1 MKKHLKYLLTGLAA
15 ATLVA
20 CGGGGGNGTSTT
32 SSLTGTAAVG
42 APLAGATVVLKD
54 STGKTLTQTAG
65 ADGTY
70 TFADVSGLTAPLM
83 LQATG
88 TAGGTNYTLHS
99 LLSAAPAAG
108 VSGVINVSTQT
119 EAATAQ
125 AIGAEPAAV
134 FADATK
140 IKAIDATKLADAK
153 ARLNA
158 ALADV
163 LTALGKDP
171 KTVDVFTTA
180 FKADNTGLDKL
191 LDLVSV
197 NNAVTSSGQ
206 SMQVTY
212 KSNPTITTTITPE
225 TKTADVTKLAVT
237 TETLKADASLDTSGI
252 KTMISSFN
260 GLTDTADR
268 IKSAAMLDM
277 FDADYLDNGKNRA
290 LQIADI
296 ADSAVGIQLSS
307 YVLNGCSNTTPV
319 VCQGQVTLTK
329 TDKST
334 ETFPLPVKLGTD
346 GKWRAYG
353 NQAPF
358 EFDLKPVA
366 YQQNYVGSTASAPT
380 LLTGYNFNFTGYV
393 GNGNTRSYQS
403 AILYDSLDDG
413 ATWTVSTKLKVN
425 SNCSNNFL
433 PIDVGTTTSA
443 SCGNFKAVSD
453 ATSIANNNA
462 AQAQG
467 KKWFKIVAYPNADY
481 TGTPTTYQ
489 HRSGHQLFDA
499 TTGAAALAA
508 SGLSITTSELGSN
521 SVSFAGS
528 PEYVNIAIQPVGAS
542 YAQNSASWNG
552 SSVVKALG
560 GKATT
565 AAALS
570 QCGSSC
576 ATAYGTGAKITSI
589 QLTGRDKKNRGV
601 WVQYSTGS
609 TATSSTTVQ

>member
-15 ATLVA
+15 AALVA
-20 CGGGGGNGTSTT
+20 CGGGGSGGTSTT

-99 LLSAAPAAG
+99 VLETAPASG
-108 VSGVINVSTQT
+108 VSGIINVSPQT
-119 EAATAQ
+119 DAATAQ
-125 AIGAEPAAV
+125 ALGAEPATV
-134 FADATK
+134 FADAAQ
-140 IKAIDATKLADAK
+140 IKTIDATKLADAK

-197 NNAVTSSGQ
+197 NNAATSSGQ
-206 SMQVTY
+206 AMQVTY
-212 KSNPTITTTITPE
+212 KGTQVSTTIAPDATP
-225 TKTADVTKLAVT
+225 TAVTPLAVT
-237 TETLKADASLDTSGI
+237 AATLKADASLDTSGI
-252 KTMISSFN
+252 KTMVSSFN
-260 GLTDTADR
+260 ALTDTADR
-268 IKSAAMLDM
+268 IKSAAMLDV
-277 FDADYLDNGKNRA
+277 FDTDYLDDGKNRA
-290 LQIADI
+290 TQIADI
-296 ADSAVGIQLSS
+296 ADYAVGIQLSS
-307 YVLNGCSNTTPV
+307 YVLNGCDTSTTPV
-319 VCQGQVTLTK
+319 VCQGQATLTR

-334 ETFPLPVKLGTD
+334 ETFPMPVKLGTD

-358 EFDLKPVA
+358 EFELKPVA
-366 YQQNYVGSTASAPT
+366 YQQNYVGSTASGPT
-380 LLTGYNFNFTGYV
+380 LQTGYNFYFTGYV
-393 GNGNTRSYQS
+393 GNANTRSYQS
-403 AILYDSLDDG
+403 AILYNSLDDG

-425 SNCSNNFL
+425 SNCYNNFL
-433 PIDVGTTTSA
+433 PIDVDTTTSA
-443 SCGNFKAVSD
+443 SCGNFRAVSD
-453 ATSIANNNA
+453 ATNIANNNA

-489 HRSGHQLFDA
+489 HRSGRQLFDA
-499 TTGAAALAA
+499 TTGAAAVAT

-521 SVSFAGS
+521 SVSFTGS
-528 PEYVNIAIQPVGAS
+528 PEYVSISVQAVGMS
-542 YAQNSASWNG
+542 YAANRASWEG
-552 SSVVKALG
+552 SSEVKALG

-570 QCGSSC
+570 QCGSAC
-576 ATAYGTGAKITSI
+576 TTAYGTGSKITSI
-589 QLTGRDKKNRGV
+589 QLNGRDKQNRGV
-601 WVQYSTGS
+601 WVQYSAGS
-609 TATSSTTVQ
+609 STSSSTTTQ